1 MNQKRALA
9 VLLLLPLLL
18 VPTGCGSDSSGSSN
32 SSGSTDLKITVQPKG
47 RAASSTTYTLKC
59 PQGTGTLP
67 DARAACSKLKQV
79 SAKTFE
85 PVPTGTAC
93 TEIYGGP
100 QIARA
105 TGRLAGQSIRA
116 DFNRT
121 NGCEIARW
129 SRLAFLFP
137 LSS

>member
-1 MNQKRALA
+1 M
-9 VLLLLPLLL
+9 
-18 VPTGCGSDSSGSSN
+18 PTGCGSDSSGSSN
-32 SSGSTDLKITVQPKG
+32 SSGSTDLKITVQPNG

-79 SAKTFE
+79 SAKTFA

-100 QIARA
+100 QTAQVG
-105 TGRLAGQSIRA
+105 GRLAGKPISA
-116 DFNRT
+116 EFERT
-121 NGCEIARW
+121 NGCESARW
-129 SRLAFLFP
+129 DLLTFLFP
-137 LSS
+137 LES